1 MISQSIILS
10 QVFKNK
16 NVFLFLR
23 VFRNVVDM
31 ESEKLVAITSLVMGA
46 ALLIL
51 AGYSPGSVP
60 HNYTW
65 NMIALSLGLVFV
77 ILALGTLLPGRI
89 KKPENRK
96 SITLFFVGL
105 VLTVVGVNLLI
116 FTPGLIII
124 FRFNWWIF
132 TLTGAVLLSIG
143 ILLFYRSRV
152 YRASLDNDWD

>member
-1 MISQSIILS
+1 VISQSIILS
-10 QVFKNK
+10 QVFKNT

-31 ESEKLVAITSLVMGA
+31 ESEKLVAITSLVIGA
-46 ALLIL
+46 VLLIL
-51 AGYSPGSVP
+51 AGYSLGSVP

-65 NMIALSLGLVFV
+65 TMIALSLGLVFV
-77 ILALGTLLPGRI
+77 ILALGTLLPEHT

-96 SITLFFVGL
+96 SITLLFVGL
-105 VLTVVGVNLLI
+105 VLTGVGVNLLI

-132 TLTGAVLLSIG
+132 TLTGAVLLIIG
-143 ILLFYRSRV
+143 IFLFYHSRV
-152 YRASLDNDWD
+152 YRTSLDG

>member
-1 MISQSIILS
+1 
-10 QVFKNK
+10 
-16 NVFLFLR
+16 
-23 VFRNVVDM
+23 M
-31 ESEKLVAITSLVMGA
+31 ESEKLVAITSLVIGA
-46 ALLIL
+46 VLLIL

-77 ILALGTLLPGRI
+77 ILALGTLLPGRT

-96 SITLFFVGL
+96 SITLLFVGL

-132 TLTGAVLLSIG
+132 TLTGAVLLIIG
-143 ILLFYRSRV
+143 IFLFYRSRV
-152 YRASLDNDWD
+152 YRTSLDG